1 MRARAHI
8 LVVDDEVI
16 VGQGIRRNLER
27 LGYHVPA
34 VAISGQEAI
43 QRAGDLRPDLVLM
56 DIRLSGEMD
65 GVEAAARIREGLDVP
80 VVYLTAMV
88 DEETL
93 RRAKVTKP
101 YGYLLKP
108 FELEDLGNTIELSL
122 YQHEVERRARG

>member
-27 LGYHVPA
+27 LGYHVSA

-65 GVEAAARIREGLDVP
+65 GVEAAARIREGLNVP

-122 YQHEVERRARG
+122 YQHEVEKRARG

>member
-16 VGQGIRRNLER
+16 VGQGIRRDLER

>member
-27 LGYHVPA
+27 LGYHVSA

-65 GVEAAARIREGLDVP
+65 GVEAAARIREGLNVP